1 VYKVTTHPFKYEVKR
16 RYNDFL
22 WLRNSLIRDYPT
34 VFVLSSDLQIPPM
47 AEKNQRNLEMDY
59 LSKRAQILQQFMD
72 SVGESEELRSSLHL
86 LCFLKCTDEQQW
98 TKIKEE
104 FDKSLKKIAVDLHRS
119 ESKVDLLKKAV

>member
-1 VYKVTTHPFKYEVKR
+1 MYKVTTHPFKYEVKR

-34 VFVLSSDLQIPPM
+34 VFVAAAHQIPPM

-72 SVGESEELRSSLHL
+72 SLGESEELRSSLHL
-86 LCFLKCTDEQQW
+86 LCFLKCTDELQW

-104 FDKSLKKIAVDLHRS
+104 FDKSLKKIAVVCH
-119 ESKVDLLKKAV
+119 

>member
-1 VYKVTTHPFKYEVKR
+1 MYKVTTHPFKYEVKR

-104 FDKSLKKIAVDLHRS
+104 FDKSLKKIAVDLH
-119 ESKVDLLKKAV
+119 